1 MARPLRRRMT
11 APLRLGGLLMAALF
25 VWESM
30 RPTLL
35 PRPWLFQGVIT
46 GISAAIGYGVGALGS
61 VLVALVRNRRGATD
75 PLATQRV
82 RPFAWAALGLA
93 TLVGAALWPGWQ
105 SSQRELVEMDDVA
118 LVSALPVLLVAVVVA
133 LLFLAIGRILGHG
146 IVLLDRWLAHRVPRP
161 AAHAMTAAT
170 GVVLVVLFVTDVI
183 VDPLISAANA
193 SFGTL
198 DDTTEEGIV
207 QPQAPEISGS
217 PASLA
222 PWDTLGFQ
230 GRTFVGRTS
239 TLAELEAT
247 AGPDVD
253 VVQPIRAYVG
263 LQTADGVDERAALAV
278 DELERTG
285 AFDRSVL
292 VIATV
297 TGTGW
302 INPVAA
308 RALEHLHH
316 GDTAIVGMQ
325 YSYLPSWISFIVD
338 KDKAAATGQ
347 ALIGAVQERWAELPE
362 DERPLL
368 VAFGESL
375 GSFGSEHAFVQG
387 DAEASVARITELVD
401 RALWMGPTG
410 SNPIRGQLID
420 GREPGSPAWLPVVA
434 EDVMF
439 VNTVDELAEPGIAE
453 VLYRQHPSDP
463 VGWWEPATLWR
474 EPAWLQG
481 ERGYDVPDRA
491 RWFPFVTWLQTTFDL
506 IEGFSAPAGYGHNYD
521 DGWVQAWAAIAPPA
535 GWTAADTEAL
545 AEALAGA

>member
-61 VLVALVRNRRGATD
+61 VLVAQVRNRRGTTG
-75 PLATQRV
+75 PLPTQRV
-82 RPFAWAALGLA
+82 RPFAWAALGA
-93 TLVGAALWPGWQ
+93 TTLVGAALWPGWQ
-105 SSQRELVEMDDVA
+105 DAQRELVEMDGVA
-118 LVSALPVLLVAVVVA
+118 RASALPVLLVAVVVV
-133 LLFLAIGRILGHG
+133 LLFLAIGRLLGHG
-146 IVLLDRWLAHRVPRP
+146 IVLLDRWLARRVPRLV
-161 AAHAMTAAT
+161 AHAMTAAT
-170 GVVLVVLFVTDVI
+170 GLVLVVLFVTDVI
-183 VDPLISAANA
+183 VDPVISVANA

-207 QPQAPEISGS
+207 QPTAPEISGS
-217 PASLA
+217 PDSLA

-230 GRTFVGRTS
+230 GRSFVGRTS
-239 TLAELEAT
+239 TLEELEAT
-247 AGPDVD
+247 AAPGVD

-263 LQTADGVDERAALAV
+263 LQTADEVDERAALALE
-278 DELERTG
+278 ELERTG

-308 RALEHLHH
+308 EALEHLHH

-338 KDKAAATGQ
+338 KDKAAAAGR

-362 DERPLL
+362 DDRPLL

-375 GSFGSEHAFVQG
+375 GSFGSEHAFVED
-387 DAEASVARITELVD
+387 DAAASVARITDLVD
-401 RALWMGPTG
+401 RALWIGPTG
-410 SNPIRGQLID
+410 SNPIRSQLIA
-420 GREPGSPAWLPVVA
+420 GRQPGSPAWLPEVDEAVT
-434 EDVMF
+434 F
-439 VNTVDELAEPGIAE
+439 VNTRTQLEEPGSAV

-474 EPAWLQG
+474 EPAWLEG
-481 ERGYDVPDRA
+481 ERGYDIPDRA
-491 RWFPFVTWLQTTFDL
+491 QWFPFVTWLQTTFDL

-535 GWTAADTEAL
+535 GWTGADTEAL